1 MESLE
6 NLITEHPFFKGF
18 EPKHIKLLTGCASNE
33 KYNAGEFLFHQ
44 GEQAN
49 KFYIVRSGKV
59 SVEIFIPQRGAVT
72 IQTADEGEILGWSW
86 LVKPYQWHFDVRAM
100 DLTRLIA
107 LDGECLRKKCENDH
121 DLGYELLKR
130 FADIMARRLEATRVQ
145 LMDIYGIYN
154 EKTKK

>member
-6 NLITEHPFFKGF
+6 NLIAEHPFFKGF
-18 EPKHIKLLTGCASNE
+18 EVQHIKLLTGCASNE
-33 KYNAGEFLFHQ
+33 KYNAGDFLFRQ
-44 GEQAN
+44 GEPAN

-59 SVEIFIPQRGAVT
+59 SVEVFIPQKGAVT

-86 LVKPYQWHFDVRAM
+86 LVKPYQWHFDARAM

-107 LDGECLRKKCENDH
+107 LDGECLRKKCGDDH
-121 DLGYELLKR
+121 NLGYELLKR
-130 FADIMARRLEATRVQ
+130 FTDIMARRLEATRVQ
-145 LMDIYGIYN
+145 LMDIYGTYN